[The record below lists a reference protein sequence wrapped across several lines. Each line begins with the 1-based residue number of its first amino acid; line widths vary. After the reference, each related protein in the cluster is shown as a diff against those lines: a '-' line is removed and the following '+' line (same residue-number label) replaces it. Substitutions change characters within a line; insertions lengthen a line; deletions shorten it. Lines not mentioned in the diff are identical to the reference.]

1 MYAMKKLI
9 VMAAVAMVAAA
20 CNSNSGSKKAEDTTS
35 KNTMSPMKMDSTP
48 SGDKELKAVKPIF
61 ASVDA
66 GVTASIDKL
75 VSDYLKIKNAL
86 VADDASATSDASRM
100 MSGDLNGIDKSK
112 FTAEQ
117 KEAYN
122 KNEDDL
128 KENAEHINKSKNDI
142 AHQREHFSMM
152 SDDMSDLVKAF
163 GTSGALYTD
172 HCPMANENKGANWL
186 SETKQIKN
194 PFMGKKDMTCG
205 NVVEV
210 IKK

>member
-1 MYAMKKLI
+1 MKKLM
-9 VMAAVAMVAAA
+9 VMAVVAIIAAS
-20 CNSNSGSKKAEDTTS
+20 CNSNSSSKKTEDTTS
-35 KNTMSPMKMDSTP
+35 KSTMGAMKMDSAQ
-48 SGDKELKAVKPIF
+48 SGDKGLKVVKPAF
-61 ASVDA
+61 SGVDA
-66 GVTASIDKL
+66 GVTASVDKL

-86 VADDASATSDASRM
+86 VADDASATSDASGI
-100 MSGDLNGIDKSK
+100 MSSDLNSINKSK

-117 KEAYN
+117 KAAYD

-128 KENAEHINKSKNDI
+128 KENAEHINKSKSDI
-142 AHQREHFSMM
+142 AHQREHFGMM

-163 GTSGALYTD
+163 GSSSALYTD
-172 HCPMANENKGANWL
+172 HCPMANESKGANWL